1 MRFVLIKPSWE
12 YPITKKEHTY
22 NRSWPALD
30 LLNCGAVLQEQGHEV
45 RLIDAQAERLSPER
59 LAERVG
65 SADVALITSSPL
77 DRWQCPN
84 RELEPVFAATRALR
98 ACCGQLWM
106 TGFHGTVEPEAVL
119 RLSGVNALLLG
130 EPEETVRRL
139 GAGDKRD
146 ETAGIAFL
154 RDGRLEQTGPS
165 LPIDM
170 TSMPVP
176 AFNLLDARNY
186 NYEVLGS
193 RFMVLEGVRG
203 CPYPCTYCSRVI
215 QGKPLRQKTVEQLG
229 HEVEV
234 AVREHGVRNI
244 YFIDLEF
251 TACREIAEGIS
262 RYIIERKIPVR
273 WCCQTRTDW
282 VDEPLL
288 RLMKQA
294 GCRLIHY
301 GVETGSERIA
311 ELVKKKVTVKQQRE
325 GVLLTKNVGIETL
338 CFFLLGYPS
347 ETEEEMLQTIRFA
360 KELNPTY
367 ASFHHISPYHGTPL
381 YDDLNRNGQ
390 GQELFPVFVGNDE
403 EKQRVDALVKRAFW
417 EFYVRPKYI
426 ASRLFRASPGS
437 LWRQLRLFAGY
448 VR

>member
-1 MRFVLIKPSWE
+1 MRVVLIKPSWE
-12 YPITKKEHTY
+12 YPITRKEHTY

-30 LLNCGAVLQEQGHEV
+30 LLNCGAILQEQGHEV
-45 RLIDAQAERLSPER
+45 CLIDAQAERLSPQR

-65 SADVALITSSPL
+65 QADLGLVTSSPL

-84 RELEPVFAATRALR
+84 LELEPVFAATRAVKER
-98 ACCGQLWM
+98 VGQLLL

-119 RLSGVNALLLG
+119 RLSGVDGLLIG
-130 EPEETVRRL
+130 EPEETIRRL
-139 GAGDKRD
+139 GAGAKWED
-146 ETAGIAFL
+146 TPGMAFL
-154 RDGRLEQTGPS
+154 TEGELQQTGPA

-170 TSMPVP
+170 TSLPIP
-176 AFNLLDARNY
+176 AFNLLDVRHY
-186 NYEVLGS
+186 GYEVLGP

-215 QGKPLRQKTVEQLG
+215 QGKPLRQKSVEQLG
-229 HEVEV
+229 REVEV

-262 RYIIERKIPVR
+262 RYIIDHKIPVR

-311 ELVKKKVTVKQQRE
+311 ELIKKKVTVQNQRD
-325 GVLLTKNVGIETL
+325 GVLLTKSVGIETL
-338 CFFLLGYPS
+338 CFFLLGYPG
-347 ETEEEMLQTIRFA
+347 ETEAEMRQTIRFA

-381 YDDLNRNGQ
+381 YDDLSRNGSAR
-390 GQELFPVFVGNDE
+390 ELFPVFAGDDNQ
-403 EKQRVDALVKRAFW
+403 KQRVDALVKQAFW

-448 VR
+448 MR